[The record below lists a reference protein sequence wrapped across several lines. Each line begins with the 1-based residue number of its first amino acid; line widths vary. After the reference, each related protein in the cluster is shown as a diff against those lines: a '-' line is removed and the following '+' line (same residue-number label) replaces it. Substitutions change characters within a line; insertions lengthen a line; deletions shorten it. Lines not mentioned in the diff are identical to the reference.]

1 MKFFTETSEAD
12 IEWLAGYILNKFLEW
27 VTQQDDHEML
37 LAALDVVNEGAEYLN
52 GDRLLTEAQHRE
64 VSRMAEWLS
73 EVAAKNGFDEMA
85 GFFREV
91 QARF

>member
-1 MKFFTETSEAD
+1 MKIFGETSEAD
-12 IEWLAGYILNKFLEW
+12 IELLAGYILNEFLEW
-27 VTQQDDHEML
+27 VTQQADHETL

-52 GDRLLTEAQHRE
+52 GDRLLTEARFRE
-64 VSRMAEWLS
+64 VPCMAEWLS

-85 GFFREV
+85 GFLHEV